1 MHDVIVAGG
10 GPTGFITALGLA
22 QAGAKVLVIEAEDAV
37 VDSPRA
43 AVYHWSTLDGLER
56 LGIREEAERIGFPK
70 RDYLWLVRKTGE
82 RIEYDLSVLEGHT
95 AFPYNIH
102 LGQDRLAKIA
112 CDRLSRIANAEVR
125 FGTTLT
131 ALAQDEE
138 SVRVAVEGPDG
149 REFLEARYLV
159 GADGAGSTV
168 RKGLGLTF
176 EGMTWPERFVATNVY
191 HDFQSAG
198 YGLTT
203 MVIDD
208 EWGAV
213 IVKIARDGLWR
224 CTYMEDASLPER
236 TFLERVPDAYEHL
249 LPGGGGYTLDRAAPY
264 RMHQRCAETF
274 RKGRVVLV
282 GDAAHVTNPTGGL
295 GLTGGLFDA
304 FALWPTLA
312 TVLLDGADP
321 ALLDRW
327 AEDRRTTYLEKTS
340 PQAIAN
346 KRLVFHACGG
356 GAELEA
362 ALGGMRAMAA
372 DPVVRLQRLMFVK
385 SLETTSPVEVQSA
398 I

>member
-1 MHDVIVAGG
+1 MQDAIVIGG

-22 QAGAKVLVIEAEDAV
+22 QAGSKVLLIEAEDAV
-37 VDSPRA
+37 IDSPRA
-43 AVYHWSTLDGLER
+43 AVYHWSALDGLER
-56 LGIREEAERIGFPK
+56 LGIREEAERTGFAK
-70 RDYLWLVRKTGE
+70 QDYLWLVRKTGE
-82 RIEYDLSVLEGHT
+82 RIEYDLSVLEGRT

-102 LGQDRLAKIA
+102 LGQDRLAQIA
-112 CDRLSRIANAEVR
+112 CDRLARMANAEIR

-131 ALAQDEE
+131 ALAQDED
-138 SVRVAVEGPDG
+138 SVRIRIEGPEG
-149 REFLEARYLV
+149 PQFLAARYLV
-159 GADGAGSTV
+159 GADGAGSMV
-168 RKGLGLTF
+168 RKGLGQAF

-191 HDFQSAG
+191 HDFESAD

-236 TFLERVPDAYEHL
+236 TFLERVPAAYEHL
-249 LPGGGGYTLDRAAPY
+249 LPGEGGYRLDRAAPY

-274 RKGRVVLV
+274 RKGRAVLV

-312 TVLLDGADP
+312 AVLLDGADP

-327 AEDRRTTYLEKTS
+327 AEDRRRIYLEKTN

-362 ALGGMRAMAA
+362 ALDGLRAMAA
-372 DPVVRLQRLMFVK
+372 DPDVRLQRLMFVK
-385 SLETTSPVEVQSA
+385 SLETPSPVER
-398 I
+398 

>member
-1 MHDVIVAGG
+1 MQDAIVIGG

-22 QAGAKVLVIEAEDAV
+22 QAGSKVLLIEAEDAV
-37 VDSPRA
+37 IDSPRA
-43 AVYHWSTLDGLER
+43 AVYHWSALDGLER
-56 LGIREEAERIGFPK
+56 LGIREEAERTGFAK
-70 RDYLWLVRKTGE
+70 QDYLWLVRKTGE
-82 RIEYDLSVLEGHT
+82 RIEYDLSVLEGRT

-102 LGQDRLAKIA
+102 LGQDRLAQIA
-112 CDRLSRIANAEVR
+112 CDRLARMANAEIR

-131 ALAQDEE
+131 ALAQDED
-138 SVRVAVEGPDG
+138 SVRIRIEGPEG
-149 REFLEARYLV
+149 PQFLAARYLV
-159 GADGAGSTV
+159 GADGAGSMV
-168 RKGLGLTF
+168 RKGLGQAF

-191 HDFQSAG
+191 HDFESAD

-236 TFLERVPDAYEHL
+236 TFLERVPAAYEHL
-249 LPGGGGYTLDRAAPY
+249 LPGEGGYRLDRAAPY

-274 RKGRVVLV
+274 RKGRAVLV

-312 TVLLDGADP
+312 AVLLDGADP

-327 AEDRRTTYLEKTS
+327 AEDRRRIYLEKTN

-362 ALGGMRAMAA
+362 ALDRMRAMAA
-372 DPVVRLQRLMFVK
+372 DPDVRLQRLMFVK
-385 SLETTSPVEVQSA
+385 SLETPSPVER
-398 I
+398 

>member
-1 MHDVIVAGG
+1 MQDAIVIGG

-22 QAGAKVLVIEAEDAV
+22 QAGSKVLLIEAEDAV
-37 VDSPRA
+37 IDSPRA

-56 LGIREEAERIGFPK
+56 LGIREEAERTGFAK
-70 RDYLWLVRKTGE
+70 QDYLWLVRKTGE
-82 RIEYDLSVLEGHT
+82 RIEYDLSVLEGRT

-102 LGQDRLAKIA
+102 LGQDRLAQIA
-112 CDRLSRIANAEVR
+112 CDRLARMANAEIR

-131 ALAQDEE
+131 ALAQDED
-138 SVRVAVEGPDG
+138 SVRIRIEGPEG
-149 REFLEARYLV
+149 PQFLAARYLV
-159 GADGAGSTV
+159 GADGAGSMV
-168 RKGLGLTF
+168 RKGLGQAF

-191 HDFQSAG
+191 HDFESAD

-236 TFLERVPDAYEHL
+236 TFLERVPAAYEHL
-249 LPGGGGYTLDRAAPY
+249 LPGEGGYRLDRAAPY

-274 RKGRVVLV
+274 RKGRAVLV

-312 TVLLDGADP
+312 AVLLDGADP

-327 AEDRRTTYLEKTS
+327 AEDRRRIYLEKTS

-362 ALGGMRAMAA
+362 ALDGLRAMAA
-372 DPVVRLQRLMFVK
+372 DPDVRLQRLMFVK
-385 SLETTSPVEVQSA
+385 SLETPSPVER
-398 I
+398 

>member
-1 MHDVIVAGG
+1 MQDAIVIGG

-22 QAGAKVLVIEAEDAV
+22 QAGAKVLLIEAEDAV
-37 VDSPRA
+37 IDSPRA

-56 LGIREEAERIGFPK
+56 LGIREEAERTGFAK
-70 RDYLWLVRKTGE
+70 QDYLWLVRKTGE
-82 RIEYDLSVLEGHT
+82 RIEYDLSVLDGHT

-102 LGQDRLAKIA
+102 LGQDRLAQIA
-112 CDRLSRIANAEVR
+112 CDRLARMANAEIR

-131 ALAQDEE
+131 ALAQDED
-138 SVRVAVEGPDG
+138 SVRIRIEGPEG
-149 REFLEARYLV
+149 PQFLAARYLV
-159 GADGAGSTV
+159 GADGAGSMV
-168 RKGLGLTF
+168 RKGLGQAF

-191 HDFQSAG
+191 HDFESAD

-236 TFLERVPDAYEHL
+236 TFLERVPAAYEHL
-249 LPGGGGYTLDRAAPY
+249 LPGEGGYRLDRAAPY

-274 RKGRVVLV
+274 RKGRAVLV

-312 TVLLDGADP
+312 AVLLDGADP

-327 AEDRRTTYLEKTS
+327 AEDRRRIYLEKTN

-362 ALGGMRAMAA
+362 ALDGLRAMAA
-372 DPVVRLQRLMFVK
+372 DPDVRLQRLMFVK
-385 SLETTSPVEVQSA
+385 SLETPSPVER
-398 I
+398 

>member
-1 MHDVIVAGG
+1 MHDAIVVGG

-22 QAGAKVLVIEAEDAV
+22 QAGSKVLLIEAEDAV
-37 VDSPRA
+37 IDSPRA

-56 LGIREEAERIGFPK
+56 LGIREEAERTGFAK
-70 RDYLWLVRKTGE
+70 QDYLWLVRKTGE
-82 RIEYDLSVLEGHT
+82 RIEYDLSVLEGRT

-102 LGQDRLAKIA
+102 LGQDRLAQIA
-112 CDRLSRIANAEVR
+112 CDRLARMANAEIR

-131 ALAQDEE
+131 ALAQDED
-138 SVRVAVEGPDG
+138 SVRIRIEGPEG
-149 REFLEARYLV
+149 PQFLAARYLV
-159 GADGAGSTV
+159 GADGAGSMV
-168 RKGLGLTF
+168 RKGLGQAF

-191 HDFQSAG
+191 HDFESAD

-236 TFLERVPDAYEHL
+236 TFLERVPAAYEHL
-249 LPGGGGYTLDRAAPY
+249 LPGEGGYRLDRAAPY

-274 RKGRVVLV
+274 RKGRAVLV

-312 TVLLDGADP
+312 AVLLDGADP

-327 AEDRRTTYLEKTS
+327 AEDRRRIYLEKTN

-362 ALGGMRAMAA
+362 ALDRMRAMAA
-372 DPVVRLQRLMFVK
+372 DPDVRLQRLMFVK
-385 SLETTSPVEVQSA
+385 SLETPSPVER
-398 I
+398 

>member
-1 MHDVIVAGG
+1 MHDAIVVGG

-22 QAGAKVLVIEAEDAV
+22 QAGSKVLLIEAEDAV
-37 VDSPRA
+37 IDSPRA

-56 LGIREEAERIGFPK
+56 LGIREEAERTGFAK
-70 RDYLWLVRKTGE
+70 QDYLWLVRKTGE
-82 RIEYDLSVLEGHT
+82 RIEYDLSVLEGRT

-102 LGQDRLAKIA
+102 LGQDRLAQIA
-112 CDRLSRIANAEVR
+112 CDRLARMANAEIR

-131 ALAQDEE
+131 ALAQDED
-138 SVRVAVEGPDG
+138 SVRIRIEGPEG
-149 REFLEARYLV
+149 PQFLAARYLV
-159 GADGAGSTV
+159 GADGAGSMV
-168 RKGLGLTF
+168 RKGLGQAF

-191 HDFQSAG
+191 HDFESAD

-236 TFLERVPDAYEHL
+236 TFLERVPAAYEHL
-249 LPGGGGYTLDRAAPY
+249 LPGEGGYRLDRAAPY

-274 RKGRVVLV
+274 RKGRAVLV

-312 TVLLDGADP
+312 AVLLDGADP

-327 AEDRRTTYLEKTS
+327 AEDRRRIYLEKTN

-362 ALGGMRAMAA
+362 ALDGLRAMAA
-372 DPVVRLQRLMFVK
+372 DPDVRLQRLMFVK
-385 SLETTSPVEVQSA
+385 SLETPSPVER
-398 I
+398 

>member
-1 MHDVIVAGG
+1 MHDAIVVGG

-22 QAGAKVLVIEAEDAV
+22 QAGSKVLLIEAEDAV
-37 VDSPRA
+37 IDSPRA
-43 AVYHWSTLDGLER
+43 AVYHWSALDGLER
-56 LGIREEAERIGFPK
+56 LGIREEAERTGFAK
-70 RDYLWLVRKTGE
+70 QDYLWLVRKTGE
-82 RIEYDLSVLEGHT
+82 RIEYDLSVLEGRT

-102 LGQDRLAKIA
+102 LGQDRLAQIA
-112 CDRLSRIANAEVR
+112 CDRLARMANAEIR

-131 ALAQDEE
+131 ALAQDED
-138 SVRVAVEGPDG
+138 SVRIRIEGPEG
-149 REFLEARYLV
+149 PQFLAARYLV
-159 GADGAGSTV
+159 GADGAGSMV
-168 RKGLGLTF
+168 RKGLGQAF

-191 HDFQSAG
+191 HDFESAD

-236 TFLERVPDAYEHL
+236 TFLERVPAAYEHL
-249 LPGGGGYTLDRAAPY
+249 LPGEGGYRLDRAAPY

-274 RKGRVVLV
+274 RKGRAVLV

-312 TVLLDGADP
+312 AVLLDGADP

-327 AEDRRTTYLEKTS
+327 AEDRRRIYLEKTS

-362 ALGGMRAMAA
+362 ALDGLRAMAA
-372 DPVVRLQRLMFVK
+372 DPDVRLQRLMFVK
-385 SLETTSPVEVQSA
+385 SLETPSPVER
-398 I
+398 

>member
-1 MHDVIVAGG
+1 MHDAIVVGG

-22 QAGAKVLVIEAEDAV
+22 QAGSKVLLIEAEDAV
-37 VDSPRA
+37 IDSPRA

-56 LGIREEAERIGFPK
+56 LGIREEAERTGFAK
-70 RDYLWLVRKTGE
+70 QDYLWLVRKTGE
-82 RIEYDLSVLEGHT
+82 RIEYDLSVLEGRT

-102 LGQDRLAKIA
+102 LGQDRLAQIA
-112 CDRLSRIANAEVR
+112 CDRLARMANAEIR

-131 ALAQDEE
+131 ALAQDED
-138 SVRVAVEGPDG
+138 SVRIRIEGPEG
-149 REFLEARYLV
+149 PEFLAARYLV
-159 GADGAGSTV
+159 GADGAGSMV
-168 RKGLGLTF
+168 RKGLGQAF

-191 HDFQSAG
+191 HDFESAD

-236 TFLERVPDAYEHL
+236 TFLERVPAAYEHL
-249 LPGGGGYTLDRAAPY
+249 LPGEGGYRLDRAAPY

-274 RKGRVVLV
+274 RKGRAVLV

-312 TVLLDGADP
+312 AVLLDGADP

-327 AEDRRTTYLEKTS
+327 AEDRRRIYLEKTN

-362 ALGGMRAMAA
+362 ALDRMRAMAA
-372 DPVVRLQRLMFVK
+372 DPDVRLQRLMFVK
-385 SLETTSPVEVQSA
+385 SLETPSPVER
-398 I
+398 

>member
-1 MHDVIVAGG
+1 MHDAIVVGG

-22 QAGAKVLVIEAEDAV
+22 QAGSKVLLIEAEDAV
-37 VDSPRA
+37 IDSPRA
-43 AVYHWSTLDGLER
+43 AVYHWSALDGLER
-56 LGIREEAERIGFPK
+56 LGIREEAERTGFAK
-70 RDYLWLVRKTGE
+70 QDYLWLVRKTGE
-82 RIEYDLSVLEGHT
+82 RIEYDLSVLEGRT

-102 LGQDRLAKIA
+102 LGQDRLAQIA
-112 CDRLSRIANAEVR
+112 CDRLARMANAEIR

-131 ALAQDEE
+131 ALAQDED
-138 SVRVAVEGPDG
+138 SVRIRIEGPEG
-149 REFLEARYLV
+149 PQFLAARYLV
-159 GADGAGSTV
+159 GADGAGSMV
-168 RKGLGLTF
+168 RKGLGQAF

-191 HDFQSAG
+191 HDFESAD

-236 TFLERVPDAYEHL
+236 TFLERVPAAYEHL
-249 LPGGGGYTLDRAAPY
+249 LPGEGGYRLDRAAPY

-274 RKGRVVLV
+274 RKGRAVLV

-312 TVLLDGADP
+312 AVLLDGADP

-327 AEDRRTTYLEKTS
+327 AEDRRRIYREKTN

-346 KRLVFHACGG
+346 TRLVFHACGG

-362 ALGGMRAMAA
+362 ALDGLRAMAA
-372 DPVVRLQRLMFVK
+372 DPDVRLQRLMFVK
-385 SLETTSPVEVQSA
+385 SLETPSPVER
-398 I
+398 

>member
-1 MHDVIVAGG
+1 MHDAIVVGG

-22 QAGAKVLVIEAEDAV
+22 QAGSKVLLIEAEDAV
-37 VDSPRA
+37 IDSPRA
-43 AVYHWSTLDGLER
+43 AVYHWSALDGLER
-56 LGIREEAERIGFPK
+56 LGIREEAERTGFAK
-70 RDYLWLVRKTGE
+70 QDYLWLVRKTGE
-82 RIEYDLSVLEGHT
+82 RIEYDLSVLEGRT

-102 LGQDRLAKIA
+102 LGQDRLAQIA
-112 CDRLSRIANAEVR
+112 CDRLARMANAEIR

-131 ALAQDEE
+131 ALAQDED
-138 SVRVAVEGPDG
+138 SVRIRIEGPEG
-149 REFLEARYLV
+149 PQFLAARYLV
-159 GADGAGSTV
+159 GADGAGSMV
-168 RKGLGLTF
+168 RKGLGQAF

-191 HDFQSAG
+191 HDFESAD

-236 TFLERVPDAYEHL
+236 TFLERVPAAYEHL
-249 LPGGGGYTLDRAAPY
+249 LPGEGGYRLDRAAPY

-274 RKGRVVLV
+274 RKGRAVLV

-312 TVLLDGADP
+312 AVLLDGADP

-327 AEDRRTTYLEKTS
+327 AEDRRRIYLEKTN

-362 ALGGMRAMAA
+362 ALDGLRAMAA
-372 DPVVRLQRLMFVK
+372 DPDVRLQRLMFVK
-385 SLETTSPVEVQSA
+385 GLETASPIETRPA
-398 I
+398 

>member
-1 MHDVIVAGG
+1 MHDAIVVGG

-22 QAGAKVLVIEAEDAV
+22 QAGSKVLLIEAEDAV
-37 VDSPRA
+37 IDSPRA
-43 AVYHWSTLDGLER
+43 AVYHWSALDGLER
-56 LGIREEAERIGFPK
+56 LGIREEAERTGFAK
-70 RDYLWLVRKTGE
+70 QDYLWLVRKTGE
-82 RIEYDLSVLEGHT
+82 RIEYDLSVLEGRT

-102 LGQDRLAKIA
+102 LGQDRLAQIA
-112 CDRLSRIANAEVR
+112 CDRLARMANAEIR

-131 ALAQDEE
+131 ALAQDED
-138 SVRVAVEGPDG
+138 SVRIRIEGPEG
-149 REFLEARYLV
+149 PQFLAARYLV
-159 GADGAGSTV
+159 GADGAGSMV
-168 RKGLGLTF
+168 RKGLGQAF

-191 HDFQSAG
+191 HDFESAD

-236 TFLERVPDAYEHL
+236 TFLERVPAAYEHL
-249 LPGGGGYTLDRAAPY
+249 LPGEGGYRLDRAAPY

-274 RKGRVVLV
+274 RKGRAVLV

-312 TVLLDGADP
+312 AVLLDGADP
-321 ALLDRW
+321 ALLDTW
-327 AEDRRTTYLEKTS
+327 ADERRAIFLDKTS
-340 PQAIAN
+340 PMACTY
-346 KRLVFHACGG
+346 KDFVFHACGG
-356 GAELEA
+356 PGEKLEA
-362 ALGGMRAMAA
+362 TLDGMRRMVT
-372 DPVVRLQRLMFVK
+372 DPDYRLERLLFTK
-385 SLETTSPVEVQSA
+385 GLETTSPAER
-398 I
+398 

>member
-1 MHDVIVAGG
+1 MHDAIVVGG

-22 QAGAKVLVIEAEDAV
+22 QAGSKVLLIEAEDAV
-37 VDSPRA
+37 IDSPRA
-43 AVYHWSTLDGLER
+43 AVYHWSALDGLER
-56 LGIREEAERIGFPK
+56 LGIREEAERTGFAK
-70 RDYLWLVRKTGE
+70 QDYLWLVRKTGE
-82 RIEYDLSVLEGHT
+82 RIEYDLSVLEGRT
-95 AFPYNIH
+95 AFPYNLH
-102 LGQDRLAKIA
+102 LGQDRLAQIA
-112 CDRLSRIANAEVR
+112 CDRLARMANAEIR

-131 ALAQDEE
+131 ALAQDED
-138 SVRVAVEGPDG
+138 SVRIRIEGPEG
-149 REFLEARYLV
+149 PQFLAARYLV
-159 GADGAGSTV
+159 GADGAGSMV
-168 RKGLGLTF
+168 RKGLGQAF

-191 HDFQSAG
+191 HDFESAD

-236 TFLERVPDAYEHL
+236 TFLERVPAAYEHL
-249 LPGGGGYTLDRAAPY
+249 LPGEGGYRLDRAAPY

-274 RKGRVVLV
+274 RKGRAVLV

-312 TVLLDGADP
+312 AVLLDGADP

-327 AEDRRTTYLEKTS
+327 AEDRRRIYLEKTS

-362 ALGGMRAMAA
+362 ALDGLRAMAA
-372 DPVVRLQRLMFVK
+372 DPDVRLQRLMFVK
-385 SLETTSPVEVQSA
+385 SLETPSPVER
-398 I
+398 

>member
-1 MHDVIVAGG
+1 MHDAIVVGG

-22 QAGAKVLVIEAEDAV
+22 QAGSKVLLIEAEDAV
-37 VDSPRA
+37 IDSPRA

-56 LGIREEAERIGFPK
+56 LGIREEAERTGFAK
-70 RDYLWLVRKTGE
+70 QDYLWLVRKTGE
-82 RIEYDLSVLEGHT
+82 RIEYDLSVLEGRT

-102 LGQDRLAKIA
+102 LGQDRLAQIA
-112 CDRLSRIANAEVR
+112 CDRLARMANAEIR

-131 ALAQDEE
+131 ALAQDED
-138 SVRVAVEGPDG
+138 SVRIRIEGPEG
-149 REFLEARYLV
+149 PQFLAARYLV
-159 GADGAGSTV
+159 GADGAGSMV

-176 EGMTWPERFVATNVY
+176 EGFTWPERFVATNVY
-191 HDFQSAG
+191 HDFESAD

-236 TFLERVPDAYEHL
+236 TFLERVPAAYEHL
-249 LPGGGGYTLDRAAPY
+249 LPGEGGYRLDRAAPY

-274 RKGRVVLV
+274 RKGRAVLV

-312 TVLLDGADP
+312 AVLLDGADP

-327 AEDRRTTYLEKTS
+327 AEDRRRIYLEKTN

-362 ALGGMRAMAA
+362 ALDGLRAMAA
-372 DPVVRLQRLMFVK
+372 DPDVRLQRLMFVK
-385 SLETTSPVEVQSA
+385 SLETPSPVER
-398 I
+398 

>member
-1 MHDVIVAGG
+1 MHDAIVVGG
-10 GPTGFITALGLA
+10 GPTGFLTALGLA
-22 QAGAKVLVIEAEDAV
+22 QAGSKVLLIEAEDAV
-37 VDSPRA
+37 IDSPRA

-56 LGIREEAERIGFPK
+56 LGIREEAERTGFAK
-70 RDYLWLVRKTGE
+70 QDYLWLVRKTGE
-82 RIEYDLSVLEGHT
+82 RIEYDLSVLEGRT

-102 LGQDRLAKIA
+102 LGQDRLAQIA
-112 CDRLSRIANAEVR
+112 CDRLARMANAEIR

-131 ALAQDEE
+131 ALAQDED
-138 SVRVAVEGPDG
+138 SVRIRIEGPEG
-149 REFLEARYLV
+149 PQFLAARYLV
-159 GADGAGSTV
+159 GADGAGSMV
-168 RKGLGLTF
+168 RKGLGQAF

-191 HDFQSAG
+191 HDFESAD

-236 TFLERVPDAYEHL
+236 TFLERVPAAYEHL
-249 LPGGGGYTLDRAAPY
+249 LPGEGGYRLDRAAPY

-274 RKGRVVLV
+274 RKGRAVLV

-312 TVLLDGADP
+312 AVLLDGADP

-327 AEDRRTTYLEKTS
+327 AEDRRRIYLEKTN

-362 ALGGMRAMAA
+362 ALDGLRAMAA
-372 DPVVRLQRLMFVK
+372 DPDVRLQRLMFVK
-385 SLETTSPVEVQSA
+385 SLETPSPVER
-398 I
+398 

>member
-1 MHDVIVAGG
+1 MHDAIVVGG

-22 QAGAKVLVIEAEDAV
+22 QAGSKVLLIEAEDAV
-37 VDSPRA
+37 IDSPRA
-43 AVYHWSTLDGLER
+43 AVYHWSALDGLER
-56 LGIREEAERIGFPK
+56 LGIREEAERTGFAK
-70 RDYLWLVRKTGE
+70 QDYLWLVRKTGE
-82 RIEYDLSVLEGHT
+82 RIEYDLSVLEGRT

-102 LGQDRLAKIA
+102 LGQDRLAQIA
-112 CDRLSRIANAEVR
+112 CDRLARMANAEIR

-131 ALAQDEE
+131 ALAQDED
-138 SVRVAVEGPDG
+138 SVRIRIEGPEG
-149 REFLEARYLV
+149 PQFLAARYLV
-159 GADGAGSTV
+159 GADGAGSMV
-168 RKGLGLTF
+168 RKGLGQAF

-191 HDFQSAG
+191 HDFESAD

-236 TFLERVPDAYEHL
+236 TFLERVPAAYEHL
-249 LPGGGGYTLDRAAPY
+249 LPGEGGYRLDRAAPY

-274 RKGRVVLV
+274 RKGRAVLV

-312 TVLLDGADP
+312 AVLLDGADP

-327 AEDRRTTYLEKTS
+327 AEDRRRIYLEKTN

-362 ALGGMRAMAA
+362 ALDRMRAMAA
-372 DPVVRLQRLMFVK
+372 DPDVRLQRLMFVK
-385 SLETTSPVEVQSA
+385 SLETPSPVER
-398 I
+398 

>member
-1 MHDVIVAGG
+1 M
-10 GPTGFITALGLA
+10 
-22 QAGAKVLVIEAEDAV
+22 
-37 VDSPRA
+37 
-43 AVYHWSTLDGLER
+43 
-56 LGIREEAERIGFPK
+56 
-70 RDYLWLVRKTGE
+70 
-82 RIEYDLSVLEGHT
+82 
-95 AFPYNIH
+95 
-102 LGQDRLAKIA
+102 
-112 CDRLSRIANAEVR
+112 
-125 FGTTLT
+125 
-131 ALAQDEE
+131 
-138 SVRVAVEGPDG
+138 
-149 REFLEARYLV
+149 
-159 GADGAGSTV
+159 V

-191 HDFQSAG
+191 HDFESAG

-224 CTYMEDASLPER
+224 CTYMEDAGLPER

-249 LPGGGGYTLDRAAPY
+249 LPGHGGYTLDRAAPY
-264 RMHQRCAETF
+264 RMHQRCAESF

-312 TVLLDGADP
+312 AVLLDGADP
-321 ALLDRW
+321 ARLDRW

-340 PQAIAN
+340 PQAMAN
-346 KRLVFHACGG
+346 KRLVLHACGG

-362 ALGGMRAMAA
+362 ALGGLRAMAA
-372 DPVVRLQRLMFVK
+372 DPDVRLQRLMFVK
-385 SLETTSPVEVQSA
+385 SLDTTSPVEG
-398 I
+398 

>member
-1 MHDVIVAGG
+1 MQDAIVIGG

-22 QAGAKVLVIEAEDAV
+22 QAGAKVLLIEAEDAV
-37 VDSPRA
+37 IDSPRA
-43 AVYHWSTLDGLER
+43 AVYHWSALDGLER
-56 LGIREEAERIGFPK
+56 LGIREEAERTGFAK
-70 RDYLWLVRKTGE
+70 QDYLWLVRKTGE
-82 RIEYDLSVLEGHT
+82 RIEYDLSVLEGRT

-102 LGQDRLAKIA
+102 LGQDRLAQIA
-112 CDRLSRIANAEVR
+112 CDRLARMANAEIR

-131 ALAQDEE
+131 ALAQDED
-138 SVRVAVEGPDG
+138 SVRIRIEGPEG
-149 REFLEARYLV
+149 PQFLAARYLV
-159 GADGAGSTV
+159 GADGAGSMV
-168 RKGLGLTF
+168 RKGLGQAF

-191 HDFQSAG
+191 HDFESAD

-224 CTYMEDASLPER
+224 CTYMEDAELPER
-236 TFLERVPDAYEHL
+236 TFLERVSAAYEHL
-249 LPGGGGYTLDRAAPY
+249 LPGEGGYRLDRAAPY

-274 RKGRVVLV
+274 RKGRAVLV

-304 FALWPTLA
+304 FELWPTLA
-312 TVLLDGADP
+312 AVLLDGADP

-327 AEDRRTTYLEKTS
+327 AEDRRRIYLEKTS

-362 ALGGMRAMAA
+362 ALDGLRAMAA
-372 DPVVRLQRLMFVK
+372 DPDVRLQRLMFVK
-385 SLETTSPVEVQSA
+385 SLETPSPVER
-398 I
+398 

>member
-1 MHDVIVAGG
+1 MHDAIVVGG

-22 QAGAKVLVIEAEDAV
+22 QAGSKVLLIEAEDAV
-37 VDSPRA
+37 IDSPRA
-43 AVYHWSTLDGLER
+43 AVYHWSALDGLER
-56 LGIREEAERIGFPK
+56 LGIREEAERTGFAK
-70 RDYLWLVRKTGE
+70 QDYLWLVRKTGE
-82 RIEYDLSVLEGHT
+82 RIEYDLSVLEGRT

-102 LGQDRLAKIA
+102 LGQDRLAQIA
-112 CDRLSRIANAEVR
+112 CDRLARMANAEIR

-131 ALAQDEE
+131 ALAQDED
-138 SVRVAVEGPDG
+138 SVRIRIEGPEG
-149 REFLEARYLV
+149 PQFLAARYLV
-159 GADGAGSTV
+159 GADGAGSMV
-168 RKGLGLTF
+168 RKGLGQAF

-191 HDFQSAG
+191 HDFESAD

-236 TFLERVPDAYEHL
+236 TFLERVPAAYEHL
-249 LPGGGGYTLDRAAPY
+249 LPGEGGYRLDRAAPY

-274 RKGRVVLV
+274 RKGRAVLV

-312 TVLLDGADP
+312 AVLLDGADP

-327 AEDRRTTYLEKTS
+327 AEDRRRIYLEKTS

-362 ALGGMRAMAA
+362 ALDGLRAMAA
-372 DPVVRLQRLMFVK
+372 DPDVRLQRLMFVK
-385 SLETTSPVEVQSA
+385 GLETASPIETRPA
-398 I
+398 

>member
-1 MHDVIVAGG
+1 MHDAIVVGG

-22 QAGAKVLVIEAEDAV
+22 QAGSKVLLIEAEDAV
-37 VDSPRA
+37 IDSPRA

-56 LGIREEAERIGFPK
+56 LGIREEAERTGFAK
-70 RDYLWLVRKTGE
+70 QDYLWLVRKTGE
-82 RIEYDLSVLEGHT
+82 RIEYDLSVLEGRT

-102 LGQDRLAKIA
+102 LGQDRLAQIA
-112 CDRLSRIANAEVR
+112 CDRLARMANAEIR

-131 ALAQDEE
+131 ALAQDED
-138 SVRVAVEGPDG
+138 SVRIRIEGPEG
-149 REFLEARYLV
+149 PEFLAARYLV
-159 GADGAGSTV
+159 GADGAGSMV
-168 RKGLGLTF
+168 RKGLGLAF

-191 HDFQSAG
+191 HDFESAD

-236 TFLERVPDAYEHL
+236 TFLERVPAAYEHL
-249 LPGGGGYTLDRAAPY
+249 LPGEGGYRLDRAAPY

-274 RKGRVVLV
+274 RKGRAVLV

-312 TVLLDGADP
+312 AVLLDGADP

-327 AEDRRTTYLEKTS
+327 AEDRRRIYLEKTN

-362 ALGGMRAMAA
+362 ALDGLRAMAA
-372 DPVVRLQRLMFVK
+372 DPDVRLQRLMFVK
-385 SLETTSPVEVQSA
+385 SLETPSPVER
-398 I
+398 

>member
-1 MHDVIVAGG
+1 MQDAIVIGG

-22 QAGAKVLVIEAEDAV
+22 QAGAKVLLIEAEDAV
-37 VDSPRA
+37 IDSPRA

-56 LGIREEAERIGFPK
+56 LGIREEAERTGFAK
-70 RDYLWLVRKTGE
+70 QDYLWLVRKTGE
-82 RIEYDLSVLEGHT
+82 RIEYDLSVLEGRT

-102 LGQDRLAKIA
+102 LGQDRLAQIA
-112 CDRLSRIANAEVR
+112 CDRLARMANAEIR

-131 ALAQDEE
+131 ALAQDED
-138 SVRVAVEGPDG
+138 SVRIRIEGPEG
-149 REFLEARYLV
+149 PQFLAARYLV
-159 GADGAGSTV
+159 GADGAGSMV
-168 RKGLGLTF
+168 RKGLGQAF

-191 HDFQSAG
+191 HDFESAD

-236 TFLERVPDAYEHL
+236 TFLERVPAAYEHL
-249 LPGGGGYTLDRAAPY
+249 LPGEGGYRLDRAAPY

-274 RKGRVVLV
+274 RKGRAVLV

-312 TVLLDGADP
+312 AVLLDGADP

-327 AEDRRTTYLEKTS
+327 AEDRRRIYLEKTS

-362 ALGGMRAMAA
+362 ALDGLRAMAA
-372 DPVVRLQRLMFVK
+372 DPDVRLQRLMFVK
-385 SLETTSPVEVQSA
+385 SLETPSPVER
-398 I
+398 

>member
-1 MHDVIVAGG
+1 MHDAIVVGG

-22 QAGAKVLVIEAEDAV
+22 QAGSKVLLIEAEDAV
-37 VDSPRA
+37 IDSPRA
-43 AVYHWSTLDGLER
+43 AVYHWSALDGLER
-56 LGIREEAERIGFPK
+56 LGIREEAERTGFAK
-70 RDYLWLVRKTGE
+70 QDYLWLVRKTGE
-82 RIEYDLSVLEGHT
+82 RIEYDLSVLEGRT

-102 LGQDRLAKIA
+102 LGQDRLAQIA
-112 CDRLSRIANAEVR
+112 CDRLARMANAEIR

-131 ALAQDEE
+131 ALAQDED
-138 SVRVAVEGPDG
+138 SVRIRIEGPEG
-149 REFLEARYLV
+149 PQFLAARYLV
-159 GADGAGSTV
+159 GADGAGSMV
-168 RKGLGLTF
+168 RKGLGQAF

-191 HDFQSAG
+191 HDFESAD

-236 TFLERVPDAYEHL
+236 TFLERVPAAYEHL
-249 LPGGGGYTLDRAAPY
+249 LPGEGGYRLDRAAPY

-274 RKGRVVLV
+274 RKGRAVLV

-312 TVLLDGADP
+312 AVLLDGADP

-327 AEDRRTTYLEKTS
+327 AEDRRRIYLEKTS
-340 PQAIAN
+340 PQASAN
-346 KRLVFHACGG
+346 KRFVFHACGG

-362 ALGGMRAMAA
+362 ALDGLRAMAA
-372 DPVVRLQRLMFVK
+372 DPDVRLQRLMFVK
-385 SLETTSPVEVQSA
+385 SLETPSPVER
-398 I
+398 

>member
-1 MHDVIVAGG
+1 MQDAIVIGG

-22 QAGAKVLVIEAEDAV
+22 QAGAKVLLIEAEDAV
-37 VDSPRA
+37 IDSPRA

-56 LGIREEAERIGFPK
+56 LGIREEAERTGFAK
-70 RDYLWLVRKTGE
+70 QDYLWLVRKTGE
-82 RIEYDLSVLEGHT
+82 RIEYDLSVLEGRT

-102 LGQDRLAKIA
+102 LGQDRLAQIA
-112 CDRLSRIANAEVR
+112 CDRLARMANAEIR

-131 ALAQDEE
+131 ALAQDED
-138 SVRVAVEGPDG
+138 SVRIRIEGPEG
-149 REFLEARYLV
+149 PQFLAARYLV
-159 GADGAGSTV
+159 GADGAGSMV
-168 RKGLGLTF
+168 RKGLGQAF

-191 HDFQSAG
+191 HDFESAD

-236 TFLERVPDAYEHL
+236 TFLERVPAAYEHL
-249 LPGGGGYTLDRAAPY
+249 LPGEGGYRLDRAAPY

-274 RKGRVVLV
+274 RKGRAVLV

-312 TVLLDGADP
+312 AVLLDGADP

-327 AEDRRTTYLEKTS
+327 AEDRRRIYLEKTN

-362 ALGGMRAMAA
+362 ALDGLRAMAA
-372 DPVVRLQRLMFVK
+372 DPDVRLQRLMFVK
-385 SLETTSPVEVQSA
+385 SLETPSPVER
-398 I
+398 

>member
-1 MHDVIVAGG
+1 M
-10 GPTGFITALGLA
+10 
-22 QAGAKVLVIEAEDAV
+22 
-37 VDSPRA
+37 
-43 AVYHWSTLDGLER
+43 
-56 LGIREEAERIGFPK
+56 
-70 RDYLWLVRKTGE
+70 
-82 RIEYDLSVLEGHT
+82 
-95 AFPYNIH
+95 
-102 LGQDRLAKIA
+102 
-112 CDRLSRIANAEVR
+112 ANAEIR

-131 ALAQDEE
+131 ALAQDED
-138 SVRVAVEGPDG
+138 SVRIRIEGPEG
-149 REFLEARYLV
+149 PQFLAARYLV
-159 GADGAGSTV
+159 GADGAGSMV
-168 RKGLGLTF
+168 RKGLGQAF

-191 HDFQSAG
+191 HDFESAD

-236 TFLERVPDAYEHL
+236 TFLERVPAAYEHL
-249 LPGGGGYTLDRAAPY
+249 LPGEGGYRLDRAAPY

-274 RKGRVVLV
+274 RKGRAVLV

-312 TVLLDGADP
+312 AVLLDGADP

-327 AEDRRTTYLEKTS
+327 AEDRRRIYLEKTN

-362 ALGGMRAMAA
+362 ALDGLRAMAA
-372 DPVVRLQRLMFVK
+372 DPDVRLQRLMFVK
-385 SLETTSPVEVQSA
+385 SLETPSPVER
-398 I
+398 

>member
-1 MHDVIVAGG
+1 MHDAIVVGG

-22 QAGAKVLVIEAEDAV
+22 QAGSKVLLIEAEDAV
-37 VDSPRA
+37 IDSPRA

-56 LGIREEAERIGFPK
+56 LGIREEAERTGFAK
-70 RDYLWLVRKTGE
+70 QDYLWLVRKTGE
-82 RIEYDLSVLEGHT
+82 RIEYDLSVLEGRT

-102 LGQDRLAKIA
+102 LGQDRLAQIA
-112 CDRLSRIANAEVR
+112 CDRLARMANAEIR

-131 ALAQDEE
+131 ALAQDED
-138 SVRVAVEGPDG
+138 SVRIRIEGPEG
-149 REFLEARYLV
+149 PEFLAARYLV
-159 GADGAGSTV
+159 GADGAGSMV
-168 RKGLGLTF
+168 RKGLGQAF
-176 EGMTWPERFVATNVY
+176 EGMTWSERFVATNVY
-191 HDFQSAG
+191 HDFESAD

-236 TFLERVPDAYEHL
+236 TFLERVPAAYEHL
-249 LPGGGGYTLDRAAPY
+249 LPGEGGYRLDRAAPY

-274 RKGRVVLV
+274 RKGRAVLV

-312 TVLLDGADP
+312 AVLLDGADP

-327 AEDRRTTYLEKTS
+327 AEDRRRIYLEKTN

-362 ALGGMRAMAA
+362 ALDGLRAMAA
-372 DPVVRLQRLMFVK
+372 DPDVRLQRLMFVK
-385 SLETTSPVEVQSA
+385 SLETPSPVER
-398 I
+398 

>member
-1 MHDVIVAGG
+1 MHDAIVVGG

-22 QAGAKVLVIEAEDAV
+22 QAGSKVLLIEAEDAV
-37 VDSPRA
+37 IDSPRA
-43 AVYHWSTLDGLER
+43 AVYHWSALDGLER
-56 LGIREEAERIGFPK
+56 LGIREEAERTGFAK
-70 RDYLWLVRKTGE
+70 QDYLWLVRKTGE
-82 RIEYDLSVLEGHT
+82 RIEYDLSVLEGRT

-102 LGQDRLAKIA
+102 LGQDRLAQIA
-112 CDRLSRIANAEVR
+112 CDRLARMANAEIR

-131 ALAQDEE
+131 ALAQDED
-138 SVRVAVEGPDG
+138 SVRIRIEGPEG
-149 REFLEARYLV
+149 PQFLAARYLV
-159 GADGAGSTV
+159 GADGAGSMV
-168 RKGLGLTF
+168 RKGLGQAF

-191 HDFQSAG
+191 HDFESAD

-236 TFLERVPDAYEHL
+236 TFLERVPAAYEHL
-249 LPGGGGYTLDRAAPY
+249 LPGEGGYRLDRAAPY

-274 RKGRVVLV
+274 RKGRAVLV

-312 TVLLDGADP
+312 AVLLDGADP

-327 AEDRRTTYLEKTS
+327 AEDRRRIYLEKTS

-362 ALGGMRAMAA
+362 ALDRMRAMAA
-372 DPVVRLQRLMFVK
+372 DPDVRLQRLMFVK
-385 SLETTSPVEVQSA
+385 GLETASPIETRPA
-398 I
+398 